1 MVQNTSNINP
11 FIDEPDP
18 NAQVEQQPRRRMS
31 LKRIKEDAEKQFAEQ
46 AKPKVGT
53 GGSTGMENQP
63 FGGGPVE
70 GVLPKNAVDSQMEQ
84 MALDTKK
91 EESQYDGFHLEPNN
105 IVVMP
110 QTESTN
116 NVQQQ
121 APSVPAGSVNTLA
134 KFSPPTRQRPVP
146 VATPFGFDFRTK
158 AKKKSDTE
166 DSIKNVLTDAVNQE
180 VGGGSADP
188 DYGATTGAGSMGADA
203 SDTVAQSVGAL
214 SSGISAGT
222 AGLADMG
229 LIGKAYGF
237 ISDTTGNLSRGTS
250 AVLGAVGKLGVPATA
265 ALGALGSTVNAA
277 GAIFDVAQQLGIEV
291 SEIEALGMGMFGL
304 NSSAKGKE
312 IAEHAGLQTAIS
324 QAINN
329 GISEAQAAGSTVG
342 VTSTGGLV
350 SVDDDGNYSY
360 DSFETFFDVVTGK
373 EDVSEISPETVQ
385 EAKDIG
391 ISATQLEMEKQ
402 VPLDVF
408 GPVSGAPAANAP
420 DAEVGYGS
428 GALGMTQQEAA
439 EEEGAMIGDVSDS
452 GGFGDGGPEG
462 DSVGT
467 TGSTT
472 DADMGYGGFDSGFGE
487 GDGGGGDGGGDGGD
501 GGTYICTAIYNSGRI
516 NDMQFKKLCIHG
528 KNMRKNHPNLMR
540 FYDLVGPRIAD
551 KTDKNKIVTK
561 FNSFLVDYLFAEFVS
576 KFDPKQKNKLTFK
589 QKLFS
594 VFLYGVYRPLGTTI
608 GFTLNKLRV

>member
-1 MVQNTSNINP
+1 MVQNTSNTNP

-18 NAQVEQQPRRRMS
+18 NAQVEQQPRKRMS
-31 LKRIKEDAEKQFAEQ
+31 LKRIREDAEKQYAQQ
-46 AKPKVGT
+46 AKPKIST
-53 GGSTGMENQP
+53 GGPTGMEDQP

-70 GVLPKNAVDSQMEQ
+70 GVLPKKPVDQQVQRLFSGTEK
-84 MALDTKK
+84 AIN
-91 EESQYDGFHLEPNN
+91 QYDGFNLGPNKA
-105 IVVMP
+105 VTS
-110 QTESTN
+110 QTAAAN

-121 APSVPAGSVNTLA
+121 QQIPSLPAGSVNTLA
-134 KFSPPTRQRPVP
+134 KFAPPTRQRPMP

-158 AKKKSDTE
+158 AKKKSDTK
-166 DSIKNVLTDAVNQE
+166 DNIKNVVTDAVKQE

-188 DYGATTGAGSMGADA
+188 DYGATTGAGSMGAGA
-203 SDTVAQSVGAL
+203 ADTVAQSVGAL
-214 SSGISAGT
+214 SSGITTGT

-237 ISDTTGNLSRGTS
+237 ITDTTGNLSRGTS

-312 IAEHAGLQTAIS
+312 IAEHAGLQTAIN
-324 QAINN
+324 QAINA
-329 GISEAQAAGSTVG
+329 GIADAQAAGATVG

-360 DSFETFFDVVTGK
+360 DSFGTFMDVVTGK
-373 EDVSEISPETVQ
+373 ETVSEISQQTVE
-385 EAKDIG
+385 EAMNIG

-408 GPVSGAPAANAP
+408 GPVSPSAPAANAP

-439 EEEGAMIGDVSDS
+439 EEESAMIGDVDS
-452 GGFGDGGPEG
+452 GGGYGE
-462 DSVGT
+462 SVGT

-472 DADMGYGGFDSGFGE
+472 DADMGYGGFDSGFG
-487 GDGGGGDGGGDGGD
+487 GDGNGDSDGGSEGGGGYGGPDGGFGGE
-501 GGTYICTAIYNSGRI
+501 G
-516 NDMQFKKLCIHG
+516 Q
-528 KNMRKNHPNLMR
+528 
-540 FYDLVGPRIAD
+540 
-551 KTDKNKIVTK
+551 
-561 FNSFLVDYLFAEFVS
+561 
-576 KFDPKQKNKLTFK
+576 
-589 QKLFS
+589 
-594 VFLYGVYRPLGTTI
+594 
-608 GFTLNKLRV
+608 